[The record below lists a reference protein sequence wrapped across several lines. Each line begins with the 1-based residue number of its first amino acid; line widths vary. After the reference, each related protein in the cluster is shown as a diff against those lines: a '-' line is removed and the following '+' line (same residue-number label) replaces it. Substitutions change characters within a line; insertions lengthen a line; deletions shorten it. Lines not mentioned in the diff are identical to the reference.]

1 MKATAAVATH
11 GSPVKRALAMK
22 ACQPTLVKYAETAAF
37 KPLSGILPNL
47 LLNRYTAA
55 ENPKAEIPTATKT
68 ADGSTPNKRKITL
81 SIAVKMMRRGI
92 YLLKDTS
99 SVDEPSPC
107 WKIRRKDIS
116 GTCLTTL
123 LLMNFTTGEHRNF
136 STLSYLF
143 MQSLQDTWLGG
154 ARRKLL
160 RQVPR
165 ST

>member
-1 MKATAAVATH
+1 MEATAAIATH

-22 ACQPTLVKYAETAAF
+22 GYKPTLVKYAETAAS

-55 ENPKAEIPTATKT
+55 EKPNAETLTPTKT

-81 SIAVKMMRRGI
+81 IIAVKMMRLGT
-92 YLLKDTS
+92 YLTKDTS

-107 WKIRRKDIS
+107 WKTRRKDIS
-116 GTCLTTL
+116 GTCRTTL
-123 LLMNFTTGEHRNF
+123 LLISLTTDAHRNF
-136 STLSYLF
+136 SSHLF
-143 MQSLQDTWLGG
+143 MQSLQGT
-154 ARRKLL
+154 RRFQ

-165 ST
+165 NT